1 MLYQLSFKMDKDLIR
16 ISNKVSERN
25 AYNIAIGS
33 LLETNNVFG
42 LVTRDDIVFGSN
54 GFRFDSEDS
63 KEIWRMSVNEYYL
76 FSIFY
81 GLKETHFT
89 YLLDH
94 VDGKFVVYF
103 TEDCALQAYSL
114 YMYLNGLY
122 RIEDYDGIATGELT
136 ELVGKTFD
144 ELPRNLQRLIRARV
158 CSFKEIGIYSLEDD
172 DKDYLFE
179 FLNLS

>member
-1 MLYQLSFKMDKDLIR
+1 MANDFIT
-16 ISNKVSERN
+16 ITNKISERN
-25 AYNIAIGS
+25 GYNMTISS
-33 LLETNNVFG
+33 LFESNHVFG

-54 GFRFDSEDS
+54 SFRFDSEDS
-63 KEIWRMSVNEYYL
+63 KEIWGMSVNEYYL
-76 FSIFY
+76 FSVLY

-94 VDGKFVVYF
+94 VDGKFVAYF
-103 TEDCALQAYSL
+103 TEDCALQAYAI

-122 RIEDYDGIATGELT
+122 RIEDYDGMATGELT

-144 ELPRNLQRLIRARV
+144 ELPRNLQRLIRGRI
-158 CSFKEIGIYSLEDD
+158 CGFKELGISRLDD
-172 DKDYLFE
+172 EDKDYLFE